1 MTPQTKSTLATESAL
16 PNILGSTDV
25 CAVMREQLE
34 YLIDHA
40 TEHIE
45 CGCPE
50 CQRYLRVRSIL
61 LEIFSEPRKR
71 ALVKAA

>member
-1 MTPQTKSTLATESAL
+1 MTPQTKSTLATESAFASI
-16 PNILGSTDV
+16 PVSADG

-40 TEHIE
+40 TEQVE
-45 CGCPE
+45 CGCSE
-50 CQRYLRVRSIL
+50 CRRYLRVRSIL
-61 LEIFSEPRKR
+61 LEIFGEPRER